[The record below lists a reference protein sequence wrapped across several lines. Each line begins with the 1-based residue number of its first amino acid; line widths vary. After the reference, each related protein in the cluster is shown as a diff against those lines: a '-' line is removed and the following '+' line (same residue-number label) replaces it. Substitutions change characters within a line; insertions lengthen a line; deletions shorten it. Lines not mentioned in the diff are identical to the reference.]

1 MGEDGEE
8 RALVRLRLRVEAERV
23 VVTLQVRQPGLVR
36 CVHSPHAVGTPR
48 RSPFWR
54 L

>member
-23 VVTLQVRQPGLVR
+23 VVTLEVRQPGS
-36 CVHSPHAVGTPR
+36 CVACTHHTLRGHTAPLT
-48 RSPFWR
+48 FWR